1 MCIRDCYYG
10 QRKGLLDAKTR
21 HEALAALHGLPKQI
35 EDALPAM
42 RETAQMLS
50 PLYASAHSFFYLGRG
65 HAFPLALEGALKLK
79 EISYIH
85 AEGDVYK
92 RQISANC
99 ETSHSNGKR
108 GTTRIA
114 IRRDS

>member
-1 MCIRDCYYG
+1 MALYYG

-85 AEGDVYK
+85 AEGYASGEMK
-92 RQISANC
+92 HGPSP
-99 ETSHSNGKR
+99 
-108 GTTRIA
+108 
-114 IRRDS
+114 